1 MRYRVTMQ
9 FADRGLSTV
18 VEEEEISTV
27 LVIGKMMEERLG
39 LSCQGEYVR
48 SVVAVRWYWD
58 TYSALITSH

>member
-1 MRYRVTMQ
+1 M
-9 FADRGLSTV
+9 